1 MSVES
6 NLYASYERHL
16 IETYSKPKLL
26 PCMLLTGF
34 LGSGERS
41 AEVELVFVGL
51 PMDWCRKRC

>member
-16 IETYSKPKLL
+16 IETYAKPKLL

-34 LGSGERS
+34 LGSGAKTVLRLKF
-41 AEVELVFVGL
+41 VELPV
-51 PMDWCRKRC
+51 D